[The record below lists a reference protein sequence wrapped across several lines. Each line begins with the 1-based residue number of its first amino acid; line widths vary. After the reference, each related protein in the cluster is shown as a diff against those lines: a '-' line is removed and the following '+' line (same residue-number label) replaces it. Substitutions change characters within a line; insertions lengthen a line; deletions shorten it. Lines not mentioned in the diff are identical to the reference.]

1 MTLVELSAYADLMEI
16 RLEPELAA
24 KIEKLSAQTGRPA
37 GELVEDALA
46 GYFAELEQLR
56 SMLDN
61 RYDDIVNGRVEP
73 LDGPEAVRLI
83 KERAAA
89 RRKSI
94 A

>member
-1 MTLVELSAYADLMEI
+1 MDLN
-16 RLEPELAA
+16 LQPELAA
-24 KIEKLSAQTGRPA
+24 KLEQWSAQTGRPA
-37 GELVEDALA
+37 GEVVEEAIA
-46 GYFAELEQLR
+46 GYFAEIENVRQT
-56 SMLDN
+56 LDS

-73 LDGPEAVRLI
+73 VDGEETVRLI

>member
-1 MTLVELSAYADLMEI
+1 MDLN
-16 RLEPELAA
+16 LQPELAA
-24 KIEKLSAQTGRPA
+24 KLEQWSAQTGRPA
-37 GELVEDALA
+37 GEVVEEAIA
-46 GYFAELEQLR
+46 GYFAEIENVQKT
-56 SMLDN
+56 LDS

-73 LDGPEAVRLI
+73 VDGEEAVRLI